1 MLNACYILHR
11 RAYRETSLLLDVF
24 SYQHGK
30 ISILA
35 KGAYKARSA
44 QSAQLQPF
52 QPLLIDWVGRSSL
65 KTLSKAE
72 APRPALQ
79 FSGMNLY
86 AAMYINELL
95 YKLLQEE
102 QPAHQLF
109 EAYVGALDALSSSS
123 SIDNALRVFEAKL
136 LRALGL
142 LPDLVVDWQGHPLE
156 PSSTYYLSQEG
167 SLVSTAPNSPI
178 SPSNTL
184 GKQLIISGT
193 DAQWLAIVSD
203 STNAFSSDSKN
214 MVRDEIRDEIRGT
227 DSSSAIKSLLRLFVD
242 KALDGREL
250 ESRKLVKQFIEHV
263 RN

>member
-35 KGAYKARSA
+35 KGAYKAKSV

-65 KTLSKAE
+65 KTLAKLE
-72 APRPALQ
+72 APRPAIP
-79 FSGMNLY
+79 FTGINLY

-102 QPAHQLF
+102 QPMHQLF
-109 EAYVGALDALSSSS
+109 EAYIGALDTLSTAASV
-123 SIDNALRVFEAKL
+123 DEGLRVFEVKL

-142 LPDLVVDWQGHPLE
+142 LPDFQADWQGNRLDA
-156 PSSTYYLSQEG
+156 SCTYYLSQGGE
-167 SLVSTAPNSPI
+167 LVLSPQ
-178 SPSNTL
+178 SNTTVAL
-184 GKQLIISGT
+184 DKHLLLNSA
-193 DAQWLAIVSD
+193 DAHWLATVSGGSNAFCSD
-203 STNAFSSDSKN
+203 SGNTIREASEQLASSP
-214 MVRDEIRDEIRGT
+214 
-227 DSSSAIKSLLRLFVD
+227 AIKSLLRSLLD
-242 KALDGREL
+242 KALDGKEL
-250 ESRKLVKQFIEHV
+250 ESRKLVKQFLEHLK
-263 RN
+263 N

>member
-79 FSGMNLY
+79 FSGMSLY

-109 EAYVGALDALSSSS
+109 EAYVGALDALSSNS

-136 LRALGL
+136 LRALGV
-142 LPDLVVDWQGHPLE
+142 LPDLEVDWQGHPLE
-156 PSSTYYLSQEG
+156 ASSTYYLSQEG
-167 SLVSTAPNSPI
+167 NLVSTAPKSPK
-178 SPSNTL
+178 NTL
-184 GKQLIISGT
+184 DKQLILTGT

-203 STNAFSSDSKN
+203 SSNAFSSDSKN

-242 KALDGREL
+242 KALDGKEL

-263 RN
+263 KN